1 MNCPLCKGAQFKA
14 FSIFFFFYK
23 TSDATLFYTIHIQ
36 TQWHNYRSDLI
47 FIFTIHILLVL
58 QTVCLCGQQ
67 KKWLADQKVTKVK
80 VKFEK
85 SEHIYKFFQGW
96 QKVMSTFDVNEVW
109 YQRSFFNL
117 NPFLHLTFLDLIVLS
132 DCSQNG
138 LKKDA
143 LKVA

>member
-80 VKFEK
+80 VNTN
-85 SEHIYKFFQGW
+85 FF
-96 QKVMSTFDVNEVW
+96 KVGKKWCLLLMSMKCDISGHFSILILS
-109 YQRSFFNL
+109 YILLFLILSFWA
-117 NPFLHLTFLDLIVLS
+117 IVH
-132 DCSQNG
+132 
-138 LKKDA
+138 KT
-143 LKVA
+143 V